1 MDIESA
7 LDSSSAPASR
17 SKHARIRS
25 AHSRSRKRPPP
36 FPTRRMHS
44 YLESISGI
52 QGYAVD
58 PTSPIT
64 QQGSFAADSLEAAPH
79 LDLPDS
85 SFFSA
90 AMLIK
95 WSNVMGP
102 EVEKVWASGDQS
114 VQTKKTA
121 YTSIAKQVLNG
132 EIGRNI
138 LEIEPKFLV
147 LGDEGKDPI
156 DSI

>member
-1 MDIESA
+1 
-7 LDSSSAPASR
+7 
-17 SKHARIRS
+17 
-25 AHSRSRKRPPP
+25 
-36 FPTRRMHS
+36 MHS
-44 YLESISGI
+44 YLESISGL
-52 QGYAVD
+52 QGPAFD
-58 PTSPIT
+58 PTSPLP
-64 QQGSFAADSLEAAPH
+64 QQGSFSANAMEVAPH

-90 AMLIK
+90 VMLIK

-114 VQTKKTA
+114 VQAKKTTYA
-121 YTSIAKQVLNG
+121 SIAKQVLNG

-147 LGDEGKDPI
+147 LGDEGKRQKYNASAIYLVIPGY
-156 DSI
+156 

>member
-1 MDIESA
+1 
-7 LDSSSAPASR
+7 
-17 SKHARIRS
+17 
-25 AHSRSRKRPPP
+25 
-36 FPTRRMHS
+36 
-44 YLESISGI
+44 
-52 QGYAVD
+52 
-58 PTSPIT
+58 
-64 QQGSFAADSLEAAPH
+64 
-79 LDLPDS
+79 
-85 SFFSA
+85 
-90 AMLIK
+90 
-95 WSNVMGP
+95 MGP